1 VRLLLKSIDRK
12 TEVTKRLF
20 IEPSERKVF
29 AKAEKDNVFSM
40 KRLKLTKAKRKN
52 IMLTSVIGVKA
63 YGSIDCL
70 EINII

>member
-1 VRLLLKSIDRK
+1 MRLLLKSIDRK

-52 IMLTSVIGVKA
+52 IMLTSVIGVKD

-70 EINII
+70 EISII